1 MTFNLKPVAE
11 GLGLKQGRAFLF
23 LFYSSTFHREYS
35 LWLDSSEGLG
45 ASRLLCTDPCYCTE
59 LGLFSRHKNSFFL
72 YFGHCPSHTFWAL
85 PLSHFWHKNSWKMIN
100 KRTFIKPVS
109 RAHVKIVDFFCFIFH
124 RNWNKKEAFKK
135 IFNFKWSCWLKYT
148 TKNILYG
155 PLIGPI
161 LKTDKDR
168 TNKQQGFFSLP
179 QSIEQNKW

>member
-11 GLGLKQGRAFLF
+11 GLGMKQGRAFLF
-23 LFYSSTFHREYS
+23 VFYSSTFHREYS

-59 LGLFSRHKNSFFL
+59 LGLFSRHKNS
-72 YFGHCPSHTFWAL
+72 
-85 PLSHFWHKNSWKMIN
+85 WKMIN
-100 KRTFIKPVS
+100 KRTFIKPMS
-109 RAHVKIVDFFCFIFH
+109 WAHVKIVDFFCLIFH
-124 RNWNKKEAFKK
+124 RNWNKKETFK
-135 IFNFKWSCWLKYT
+135 IFFNFKWGCWLKYT

-168 TNKQQGFFSLP
+168 TNKQQGSF
-179 QSIEQNKW
+179 